1 MLETNQNI
9 IIDVIMDG
17 FDVSDY
23 DDIKQIKKDVKETS
37 KQILFVTTNNNQTE
51 ELIKYVGDN

>member
-9 IIDVIMDG
+9 ITDVIMDG